1 MSKVRL
7 SAAARQEFVK
17 EVAYYEAIR
26 RGLGSRFRRAATA
39 AFRRLAEF
47 PLHGK
52 PGIGGTRR
60 MLIEGFPFAVVYLSG
75 QTETVVHAVAHLS
88 REPAYWASRLNT
100 NP

>member
-1 MSKVRL
+1 MNKVRL

-26 RGLGSRFRRAATA
+26 AGLGSRFRRAATA

-47 PLHGK
+47 PFHGK

-60 MLIEGFPFAVVYLSG
+60 MLVEGFPFAVIYLPG
-75 QTETVVHAVAHLS
+75 ETETVVHAVAHLS
-88 REPAYWASRLNT
+88 REPAYWEARLNT
-100 NP
+100 SP